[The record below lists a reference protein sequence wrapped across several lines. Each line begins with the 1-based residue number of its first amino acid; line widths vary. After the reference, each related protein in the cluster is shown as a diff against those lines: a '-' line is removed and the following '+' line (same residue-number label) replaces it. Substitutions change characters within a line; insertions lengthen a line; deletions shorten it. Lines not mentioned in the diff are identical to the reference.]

1 MATNWGQAGQ
11 GAAGGAMAGAAI
23 GSIIPGIGT
32 AIGAVGGG
40 LLGGLAGLFGNQ
52 GAADYQTQLQQLA
65 QQYAMR
71 NPPQAGQSQFRG
83 QQQTLINQLENLAQG
98 KGPSVAAQQMQVG
111 QSNAAAQEASAA
123 AGAGGRGV
131 NAGAALRQA
140 MNTNAATNQ
149 SIVGQ
154 TGIARAAEETGAYQE
169 LGNTVNQAVQ
179 SDNQLNESNVQAY
192 LSSIGLNQQG
202 QMGALG
208 MAMGSAGAGTGGA
221 IMAGGASMM
230 PLLGQYLK
238 AQGVGGVAP
247 GAAMGGAATGGGPIT
262 SPFQAGGGG

>member
-1 MATNWGQAGQ
+1 MAGTNWGQAGQ

-23 GSIIPGIGT
+23 GSIVPGVGT

-40 LLGGLAGLFGNQ
+40 LLGGLAGLFGNN

-71 NPPQAGQSQFRG
+71 NPPKAQQSQFRG
-83 QQQTLINQLENLAQG
+83 QQQTLISQLENLATG
-98 KGPSVAAQQMQVG
+98 NGPSVAAQQMQVG
-111 QSNAAAQEASAA
+111 QNQASAQEASAA

-140 MNTNAATNQ
+140 MNTNAETNQ

-154 TGIARAAEETGAYQE
+154 TGIARASEEMGAYQE
-169 LGNTVNQAVQ
+169 LGSTVNQAVQ

-221 IMAGGASMM
+221 IMAGGASTM
-230 PLLGQYLK
+230 PLLAQYLK
-238 AQGVGGVAP
+238 AQQGPGGL
-247 GAAMGGAATGGGPIT
+247 GGGGNGVPQIPIT
-262 SPFQAGGGG
+262 SPSQLGGV